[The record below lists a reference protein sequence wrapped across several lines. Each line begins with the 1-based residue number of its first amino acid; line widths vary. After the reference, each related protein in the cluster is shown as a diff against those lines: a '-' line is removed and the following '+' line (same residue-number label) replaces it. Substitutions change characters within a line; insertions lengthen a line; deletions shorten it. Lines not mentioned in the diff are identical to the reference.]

1 MLPPTPT
8 GPRTVSAVGEA
19 GPPELAF
26 TIEGAEPKI
35 ESATPVIDFELAIDA
50 GGASVRSLVLD
61 VQARLAM
68 SARPYDARTRARLS
82 EVMGELGG
90 RNTVG
95 SLFWARV
102 VVTVPPFDG
111 TTRCKVPVPC
121 TYDSEVAVAKYFQ
134 AVADGTVPVELLFS
148 GSMFWTEDGA
158 LRTARI
164 PWDREAKWHLPVAV
178 WREVMDR
185 HFPGASWIR
194 LDRDTFDR
202 LATWK
207 AARSIPTWER
217 VIGELIDHAERS
229 ERLERAERVDLS
241 GPEDDPS

>member
-1 MLPPTPT
+1 MRTPNPPGPRPVPAVGT
-8 GPRTVSAVGEA
+8 GPGTGA
-19 GPPELAF
+19 PELAF
-26 TIEGAEPKI
+26 SIAGAAPKI

-50 GGASVRSLVLD
+50 AGAPVRSLVLD
-61 VQARLAM
+61 VQARLAIA
-68 SARPYDARTRARLS
+68 ARPYDAATRSRLS

-90 RNTVG
+90 RGTVG

-102 VVTVPPFDG
+102 VVTVPPFEG
-111 TTRCKVPVPC
+111 QARTTVPVPC

-148 GSMFWTEDGA
+148 GSVFWAEDGA

-164 PWDREAKWHLPVAV
+164 PWDREARFDLPVSV

-194 LDRDTFDR
+194 VDRHTFDR

-207 AARSIPTWER
+207 AERSIPTWDR
-217 VIGELIDHAERS
+217 VIGELLDGAGERES
-229 ERLERAERVDLS
+229 S
-241 GPEDDPS
+241 